1 MVDVV
6 YKKDGQNRAHRVT
19 KDEFLSMV
27 QDPSISFSSI
37 DLELVLRVF
46 STVGEAVEFLNS
58 GGFPWSVNGIRAG
71 CSLGPYR
78 TGLVNYAWDEG
89 CAECK
94 CSGFHYDSLDRFVG
108 RAEMRAMQWAGKRF
122 NKASPTHARRIRE
135 GGSKWL
141 TFALV
146 AEKERALHGRKA
158 RLLFAK

>member
-94 CSGFHYDSLDRFVG
+94 CSGFHYDSLEKSWRGLIDLSDVPKCVRCNGRGSVSIRQAQRM
-108 RAEMRAMQWAGKRF
+108 RAE
-122 NKASPTHARRIRE
+122 S
-135 GGSKWL
+135 
-141 TFALV
+141 
-146 AEKERALHGRKA
+146 
-158 RLLFAK
+158 AKGAQNG